1 MNINNN
7 ETIASKES
15 KNDLNTSIM
24 EIEEAKDI
32 KNRNN
37 MYVKTLNVYSF
48 IHYI

>member
-7 ETIASKES
+7 ETVDSKES

-32 KNRNN
+32 NYRNN
-37 MYVKTLNVYSF
+37 MYVKTLNLYSF

>member
-7 ETIASKES
+7 ETIDSKES

-37 MYVKTLNVYSF
+37 MYVKTLNLYSF
-48 IHYI
+48 THYI